1 MARVSS
7 LPEPRR
13 SALLTGWGRT
23 SPTRAEVLAPVSA
36 AELDRAL
43 CDPPSRGMVARGLG
57 RSYGDAAQRSGGRV
71 VDLTGW
77 TDVDLDIDTG
87 DCRARAGTSI
97 DTLLRVLVPRRF
109 FVPVTPGTR
118 FVTLGGAIA
127 ADIHGK
133 NHHRRGSF
141 GSHVSSMVLRT
152 ADGQRRT
159 ISPDR
164 EPALFWATVGGMGLT
179 GVIEEATFRA
189 RPIASSRISVL
200 AERTRNLD
208 DSIARLIELDRT
220 AEYTVA
226 WVDLAATGAR
236 AGRSVITSGRFAQPD
251 ELPKRWVGSPFAYDP
266 GLPIDVPVT
275 PPPIVLN
282 PLSIRAF
289 NEAWFRKAPR
299 RPKEMISSIP
309 GFFHPLDLVGS
320 WNRIYGPKGFLQWQC
335 VVPDS
340 ATDVLAGIMRQFTRT
355 GGRSFLTVL
364 KRFGPANE
372 APLSFPLAGW
382 TLTVDVPVGDP
393 DLPRLLDRFDEQV
406 AEVGGR
412 IYLAKDARMR
422 PELLAAMYPRL
433 AEWQEVRASVDPHGL
448 IRSDLSERLG
458 LS

>member
-1 MARVSS
+1 M
-7 LPEPRR
+7 
-13 SALLTGWGRT
+13 
-23 SPTRAEVLAPVSA
+23 
-36 AELDRAL
+36 
-43 CDPPSRGMVARGLG
+43 
-57 RSYGDAAQRSGGRV
+57 
-71 VDLTGW
+71 
-77 TDVDLDIDTG
+77 
-87 DCRARAGTSI
+87 
-97 DTLLRVLVPRRF
+97 
-109 FVPVTPGTR
+109 
-118 FVTLGGAIA
+118 
-127 ADIHGK
+127 
-133 NHHRRGSF
+133 
-141 GSHVSSMVLRT
+141 
-152 ADGQRRT
+152 
-159 ISPDR
+159 
-164 EPALFWATVGGMGLT
+164 
-179 GVIEEATFRA
+179 
-189 RPIASSRISVL
+189 L

-208 DSIARLIELDRT
+208 ESIARLIELDQT